1 MTDGDRPQRPE
12 FPETK
17 VRLIAAIAEADVR
30 TVRRYLKGEAVKGAS
45 LRERLAAAVERVRAE
60 QGDGR

>member
-1 MTDGDRPQRPE
+1 MADDDGPRSD

-30 TVRRYLKGEAVKGAS
+30 TVRRYLKGETVKGAS
-45 LRERLAAAVERVRAE
+45 LRERLSAAVRRVRSE